1 MKEYLSMRYYKY
13 ILSAVFA
20 LLFSAAA
27 EAQGDSIAEKRNA
40 LDYVLQKRPKREGFG
55 DAKFKEHMFLSGTL
69 GTSYL
74 FSNGF
79 GHAFDGSYYGL
90 GGGIYLGK
98 WFSPISGFRLGVSA
112 QYTKNELMQ
121 RNVYI
126 GTSLD
131 YLLNLSA
138 LASGYNYDRV
148 FELVGVVGADWM
160 AGLNRSKNLDVFGGH
175 IGLQAKFH
183 VSPLVDIFLEPRLG
197 IYTDNVDE
205 ITSWRKYNTNASLLA
220 GFTYNMV
227 PYEKRT
233 STSEFEKDFLS
244 NTFITVSYGGISM
257 LNSSFNLSN
266 MFSKMRS
273 TASVGL
279 GKWFTPMSGFRL
291 TGNVGYMKA
300 PKGHLKMVGAQ
311 LDYLFNFNS
320 AFQGFDDSRRFELIF
335 VTGLNTTYSV
345 EQGRRAF
352 FPGYGIGLQGN
363 LRMNKYNSIYIEPR
377 LTFYNEDFSTTM
389 SSRRG
394 VDMMGSI
401 NLGFNF
407 MRVPSSV
414 FAQRGQRTF
423 DNFAENMF
431 FSLGASANSLLQYG
445 LWGGYENIISPT
457 VDFSI
462 GKWFTSVS
470 GLRMSFNVGY
480 LKSNFDQSYKTTHG
494 KFFHHMV
501 GTNIDYMFNLTSAL
515 FGYQEDRI
523 FDLSANAG
531 LSLVALSCSER
542 NLNVGANLSLK
553 GTFNITPNWGIY
565 IEPALRLYKDDFSYG
580 YLGLPSMDGL
590 AAISAGLNYKFGK
603 YERSEWLGQ
612 YDAVNQKN
620 FFAFYGGAG
629 SIINS
634 VTDGE
639 LGKWISFAGRFD
651 YGRWFTPESAF
662 KTGFVFDNYK
672 VPGCD
677 EHKFYALNLE
687 YMLDMGALAY
697 GYDDERVFTV
707 LGSFG
712 PSFGLSKDKSN
723 SKFVFGLSGAM
734 QAKFRLNR
742 YLDFSVEPR
751 VTMYTKQ
758 YAPYIGSG
766 NKNHAIFSA
775 ALSGGLIYKF

>member
-1 MKEYLSMRYYKY
+1 MRYYKY
-13 ILSAVFA
+13 ILSVVFA
-20 LLFSAAA
+20 MLFSSAA
-27 EAQGDSIAEKRNA
+27 EAQNDSIAEKPNS

-55 DAKFKEHMFLSGTL
+55 DAKFKEHMFVSGTL

-79 GHAFDGSYYGL
+79 GHALDGSYYGL
-90 GGGIYLGK
+90 GGGVFWGK
-98 WFSPISGFRLGVSA
+98 WTSPISGFRLGVSA
-112 QYTKNELMQ
+112 QYTRNELRQ
-121 RNVYI
+121 RNVYM
-126 GTSLD
+126 GASVD

-138 LASGYNYDRV
+138 LASGYDYDRT
-148 FELVGVVGADWM
+148 FELVGVVGGDWL
-160 AGLNRSKNLDVFGGH
+160 AGLNKSRNLDVFGGH
-175 IGLQAKFH
+175 VGLQAKFH

-197 IYTDNVDE
+197 IYTDNIDE
-205 ITSWRKYNTNASLLA
+205 ISNWRGYNTNASLLA

-233 STSEFEKDFLS
+233 SKSEFEKDFLS
-244 NTFITVSYGGISM
+244 NTFMTISYGGVSM
-257 LNSSFNLSN
+257 MDRSLDLGNIFGN
-266 MFSKMRS
+266 MRS

-279 GKWFTPMSGFRL
+279 GKWFTSMSGARL

-300 PKGHLKMVGAQ
+300 PKGHLKMLGAQ
-311 LDYLFNFNS
+311 LDYLFNLNS

-335 VTGLNTTYSV
+335 VTGLNATYTV
-345 EQGRRAF
+345 EQGRTGV

-363 LRMNKYNSIYIEPR
+363 LRLNKYNSIYIEPR
-377 LTFYNEDFSTTM
+377 LTFYNKEFSETMTTG
-389 SSRRG
+389 RG
-394 VDMMGSI
+394 ADLMGSI

-407 MRVPSSV
+407 TRVPSSV

-423 DNFAENMF
+423 DNLAENMF
-431 FSLGASANSLLQYG
+431 FSLGAGANSLLQYG

-457 VDFSI
+457 VDFSV

-470 GLRMSFNVGY
+470 GLRMSFNLGY
-480 LKSNFDQSYKTTHG
+480 LKSNFNESSRITKG
-494 KFFHHMV
+494 RFFHHIV

-515 FGYQEDRI
+515 FGYQEDRV

-531 LSLVALSCSER
+531 LSLVALSRSER

-565 IEPALRLYKDDFSYG
+565 VEPALKLYKSDFSYG
-580 YLGLPSMDGL
+580 YSGIPNVDGL
-590 AAISAGLNYKFGK
+590 ASISAGLNYKFGK
-603 YERSEWLGQ
+603 YERDEWRGQ
-612 YDAVNQKN
+612 YDAADQKN

-629 SIINS
+629 SMINS

-662 KTGFVFDNYK
+662 KTGLVFDNYK
-672 VPGCD
+672 VPGCS
-677 EHKFYALNLE
+677 EHNYYALSLE
-687 YMLDMGALAY
+687 YMLDLGALAY
-697 GYDDERVFTV
+697 GYDNERVFTV

-712 PSFGLSKDKSN
+712 PSFGMSKDGSN
-723 SKFVFGLSGAM
+723 SKFVFGLSSAM
-734 QAKFRLNR
+734 QAKFRLNK

-751 VTMYTKQ
+751 ISMYTKQ
-758 YAPYIGSG
+758 YAPYLESGS
-766 NKNHAIFSA
+766 KNHSIFSA
-775 ALSGGLIYKF
+775 SLSGGLIYKF